1 VLIHS
6 FSGNHLLG
14 FPHKHILSGCCGRA
28 GEDPLK
34 HPPYT
39 PHTCFTDS
47 PGFRRMMQRDPAL
60 GIIREPRFQPNYVIK
75 KEDPFSREAPITFL
89 RYSNQ
94 KSWSW
99 FRIISSKSSTSKR
112 NKGVA
117 HPVVNRERGEN
128 ILANPQKTFCCKDK
142 I

>member
-75 KEDPFSREAPITFL
+75 KGRP
-89 RYSNQ
+89 
-94 KSWSW
+94 
-99 FRIISSKSSTSKR
+99 
-112 NKGVA
+112 
-117 HPVVNRERGEN
+117 
-128 ILANPQKTFCCKDK
+128 ILARSAHHILALLQPKKLVVVQNHLFKVLYIKK
-142 I
+142 K